1 MSVERNRVLQ
11 RRMYQFDQFNQ
22 PELFRI
28 PQEPIHNERPPP
40 LPASLAQPLLK
51 SREDQ
56 CPPFEPNPV
65 LIQQALEQLHLEHLT
80 EYN

>member
-1 MSVERNRVLQ
+1 
-11 RRMYQFDQFNQ
+11 MYQFDQFNQ

-28 PQEPIHNERPPP
+28 PKESIHNERPPP
-40 LPASLAQPLLK
+40 LPPSLAQSLPK

-56 CPPFEPNPV
+56 YPLFDPRPV
-65 LIQQALEQLHLEHLT
+65 LLQYLMQLAPEELRLELLT